1 MNNVRHHFG
10 HHASTT
16 EGSSLQ
22 VENLSVCIILY
33 QQGFKDFKNDK
44 DADKDKYKDK
54 HKDQEKYK
62 VLQRPNVCYIFE
74 EQFQKCVYNSTFLI
88 DPRGTNVPGTNVLGG
103 TNVLESHRT
112 AGSTQSFK
120 CI

>member
-10 HHASTT
+10 HHASPT

-44 DADKDKYKDK
+44 DADKDKYKVL
-54 HKDQEKYK
+54 KDPMY
-62 VLQRPNVCYIFE
+62 VIFL
-74 EQFQKCVYNSTFLI
+74 KMM
-88 DPRGTNVPGTNVLGG
+88 GVLGEDVRMVDM
-103 TNVLESHRT
+103 NN
-112 AGSTQSFK
+112 
-120 CI
+120 